1 MPHINKPDRSLWTTI
16 CQRVTIYWMEL
27 SWCYHLYTRQVCKIY
42 SIKFEGKIKKEN
54 VYDTFLYYYF
64 FAGAQSYSKQRQ
76 GTLVQKKY
84 KYIPV
89 RSSMFGGLTSTMLK
103 LWLLISKFQ
112 RFIRKSS
119 AEINVSPSLQENK
132 KVSWSKEQQ
141 FVSQYNKK
149 IQHNWDK
156 NLLFEMEFI
165 W

>member
-1 MPHINKPDRSLWTTI
+1 
-16 CQRVTIYWMEL
+16 
-27 SWCYHLYTRQVCKIY
+27 
-42 SIKFEGKIKKEN
+42 
-54 VYDTFLYYYF
+54 
-64 FAGAQSYSKQRQ
+64 
-76 GTLVQKKY
+76 
-84 KYIPV
+84 
-89 RSSMFGGLTSTMLK
+89 MFGGLTSTMLK

-165 W
+165 

>member
-1 MPHINKPDRSLWTTI
+1 MLQFIGWNSADVITSTQDKFAKYIVSSLRENKKRMYMTHFFVI
-16 CQRVTIYWMEL
+16 
-27 SWCYHLYTRQVCKIY
+27 
-42 SIKFEGKIKKEN
+42 
-54 VYDTFLYYYF
+54 F
-64 FAGAQSYSKQRQ
+64 FAGAQELL

-132 KVSWSKEQQ
+132 KASWSKELQ
-141 FVSQYNKK
+141 FPSQYNNK

-165 W
+165 